1 MHKWIGSP
9 LFAVL
14 ACATSNATNAPSTS
28 QKVPAA
34 LEVEGQ
40 KPGLEARAVG
50 VQIYQCKA
58 RADDPSLF
66 DWSLKAPEATLFDA
80 GDKPIGKH
88 YAGPTWESTDGSK
101 VVGQLKAKDPGP
113 DADAIPW
120 LLLDAK
126 SVSGEGVFAKTTAIQ
141 RLDTSGGLAPVHGCT
156 QDRAGL
162 EARVDYTARYVF
174 YRSP

>member
-1 MHKWIGSP
+1 MHKWVGSP
-9 LFAVL
+9 FFAVL
-14 ACATSNATNAPSTS
+14 ACATSSATNAPATP
-28 QKVPAA
+28 QKIPAA
-34 LEVEGQ
+34 LEVQGQ
-40 KPGLEARAVG
+40 TPSLEARAVG
-50 VQIYQCKA
+50 VQIYECKA
-58 RADDPSLF
+58 ARDDPSRF
-66 DWSLKAPEATLFDA
+66 DWSLKAPEAILFDA

-88 YAGPTWESTDGSK
+88 YGGPTWESNDGSK
-101 VVGQLKAKDPGP
+101 VVGQVKARDPGP
-113 DADAIPW
+113 DQGAIPW

-141 RLDTSGGLAPVHGCT
+141 RLDTVGGKAPVHGCT